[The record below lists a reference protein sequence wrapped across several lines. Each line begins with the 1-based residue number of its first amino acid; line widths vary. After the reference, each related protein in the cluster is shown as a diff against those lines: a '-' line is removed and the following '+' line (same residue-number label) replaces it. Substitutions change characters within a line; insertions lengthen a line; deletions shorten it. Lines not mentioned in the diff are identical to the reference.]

1 MKTNKILV
9 GFAALSMI
17 FSTSMIA
24 NAEEITN
31 QESKSDIGFTAPTE
45 GALTL
50 LNVADFDFGSNPISA
65 NDEVYKSKTDTST
78 TVQDI
83 RGTEAGWTVQVAQN
97 GQFKVDKKELTNAQ
111 ITLKT
116 PTISDKSTSSATVKT
131 EVVLNTD
138 GSSATILDAESGLG
152 NGVTIEN
159 FNKDAAT
166 LEVPGETVKVAK
178 QYETTL
184 TWLLL
189 DQPANN

>member
-9 GFAALSMI
+9 GLAVLSMV
-17 FSTSMIA
+17 FSTSMVV
-24 NAEEITN
+24 NAEESVD
-31 QESKSDIGFTAPTE
+31 QASKSDIGFTAPTE

-65 NDEVYKSKTDTST
+65 KDEVYKNKTETTT

-83 RGTEAGWTVQVAQN
+83 RGTEAGWTVQVAEK
-97 GQFKVDKKELTNAQ
+97 GQLKAGEKELESAQ

-116 PTISDKSTSSATVKT
+116 PTISEKSTGSADVKK
-131 EVVLNTD
+131 EVILNTD

-152 NGVTIEN
+152 NGVTIES
-159 FNKDAAT
+159 FGKEAAV

-184 TWLLL
+184 TWTLL
-189 DQPANN
+189 DQPANS

>member
-1 MKTNKILV
+1 MKANKILV
-9 GFAALSMI
+9 GIAAISMI
-17 FSTSMIA
+17 FSGSIIVS
-24 NAEEITN
+24 AEEIEN
-31 QESKSDIGFTAPTE
+31 QESTSDIGFTSPTD

-50 LNVADFDFGSNPISA
+50 LNVADLDFGSNPISA
-65 NDEVYKSKTDTST
+65 KDEVYTNKTETAT

-83 RGTEAGWTVQVAQN
+83 RGTEAGWIVQVAQE
-97 GQFKVDKKELTNAQ
+97 GQLKAGEKQLTNAQ

-116 PTISDKSTSSATVKT
+116 PTISEKSTGSATAKT

-138 GSSATILDAESGLG
+138 GSAATILEAGKGLG

-159 FNKDAAT
+159 FDKDAAT

-184 TWLLL
+184 TWTLL
-189 DQPANN
+189 DQPTNS

>member
-1 MKTNKILV
+1 MKANKILV
-9 GFAALSMI
+9 GIAAISMI
-17 FSTSMIA
+17 FSGSIIA
-24 NAEEITN
+24 SAEEIEN
-31 QESKSDIGFTAPTE
+31 QESTSDIGFTSPTD

-50 LNVADFDFGSNPISA
+50 LNVADLDFGSNPISA
-65 NDEVYKSKTDTST
+65 KDEVYTNKTETAT

-83 RGTEAGWTVQVAQN
+83 RGTEAGWIVQVAQE
-97 GQFKVDKKELTNAQ
+97 GQLKAGEKQLTNAQ

-116 PTISDKSTSSATVKT
+116 PTISEKSTGSATAKT

-138 GSSATILDAESGLG
+138 GSAATILEAGKGLG

-159 FNKDAAT
+159 FDKDAAT

-184 TWLLL
+184 TWTLL
-189 DQPANN
+189 DQPTNS

>member
-1 MKTNKILV
+1 MKTSKILV
-9 GFAALSMI
+9 VLASVSMI
-17 FSTSMIA
+17 FSTSMVV
-24 NAEEITN
+24 NAEEVAD
-31 QESKSDIGFTAPTE
+31 QASKSDIGFTAPTE

-65 NDEVYKSKTDTST
+65 NDEVYKSKTETAT

-97 GQFKVDKKELTNAQ
+97 GQFKADKKELTSAQ

-116 PTISDKSTSSATVKT
+116 PTISEKSTGSATAKT

-138 GSSATILDAESGLG
+138 GSSATILDAEAGLG
-152 NGVTIEN
+152 NGVTIES
-159 FNKDAAT
+159 FGKDAAV
-166 LEVPGETVKVAK
+166 LSVPGETVKVAK

-184 TWLLL
+184 TWTLL
-189 DQPANN
+189 DQPANI

>member
-9 GFAALSMI
+9 GIAAISMI
-17 FSTSMIA
+17 FSTSMVVQ
-24 NAEEITN
+24 AEEIDNPKST
-31 QESKSDIGFTAPTE
+31 SDIGFTAPTE

-50 LNVADFDFGSNPISA
+50 VNVADFDFGSNPISA
-65 NDEVYKSKTDTST
+65 KDEVYKNKTETTT

-83 RGTEAGWTVQVAQN
+83 RGTEAGWIVQVAQN
-97 GQFKVDKKELTNAQ
+97 GQFKVDKKELTSAQ

-116 PTISDKSTSSATVKT
+116 PTISDKSTGSATAKT

-138 GSSATILDAESGLG
+138 GSSTTILDAEAGSG
-152 NGVTIEN
+152 NGLTIES
-159 FNKDAAT
+159 FAKDAVT
-166 LEVPGETVKVAK
+166 LAVPGETVKVAK

-184 TWLLL
+184 TWTLL

>member
-9 GFAALSMI
+9 GFTLVSMVLSGSVI
-17 FSTSMIA
+17 V
-24 NAEEITN
+24 NAEEVAKPT
-31 QESKSDIGFTAPTE
+31 SKSDIGFTAPTE

-65 NDEVYKSKTDTST
+65 KDEVYKNKVETTT

-83 RGTEAGWTVQVAQN
+83 RGTEAGWTVQVAEN
-97 GQFKVDKKELTNAQ
+97 GQLKADKKELENAQ

-116 PTISDKSTSSATVKT
+116 PTISEKSTGKANAKKD
-131 EVVLNTD
+131 VVLNTD
-138 GSSATILDAESGLG
+138 GSATTILDATAGLG
-152 NGVTIEN
+152 NGVTIES
-159 FNKDAAT
+159 FDKDAAV

-184 TWLLL
+184 TWTLL
-189 DQPANN
+189 DQPENN

>member
-9 GFAALSMI
+9 GIAAISMI
-17 FSTSMIA
+17 FSTSMVV
-24 NAEEITN
+24 NAEEMVD

-65 NDEVYKSKTDTST
+65 KDEVYKSKTDTAT

-97 GQFKVDKKELTNAQ
+97 GQFKADKKELTNAQ

-116 PTISDKSTSSATVKT
+116 PTISDKSTGSATAKT
-131 EVVLNTD
+131 DVVLNTD
-138 GSSATILDAESGLG
+138 GSSATILDAEAGFG
-152 NGVTIEN
+152 NGVTIES
-159 FNKDAAT
+159 FGKDAAV
-166 LEVPGETVKVAK
+166 LAVPGETVKVAK

-184 TWLLL
+184 TWTLL
-189 DQPANN
+189 DQPTNS

>member
-9 GFAALSMI
+9 GFAVVSMV
-17 FSTSMIA
+17 FSGSMVV
-24 NAEEITN
+24 NAEGIEN
-31 QESKSDIGFTAPTE
+31 QESKSDIGFTAPEE

-65 NDEVYKSKTDTST
+65 KDEVYKNKAETTT

-83 RGTEAGWTVQVAQN
+83 RGTEAGWTVQVAEN
-97 GQFKVDKKELTNAQ
+97 GQLKAGAKELSNAQ

-116 PTISDKSTSSATVKT
+116 PTISAKSTGSADVKT
-131 EVVLNTD
+131 DVVLNTD
-138 GSSATILDAESGLG
+138 GSGTTILEATEGQG
-152 NGVTIEN
+152 NGVTIEDFDTN
-159 FNKDAAT
+159 AAI
-166 LEVPGETVKVAK
+166 LEVPGETVKIAK

-184 TWLLL
+184 TWTLL

>member
-1 MKTNKILV
+1 MKTNKILLV
-9 GFAALSMI
+9 LAALLMS
-17 FSTSMIA
+17 FSGSVVVH
-24 NAEEITN
+24 AEEAEN
-31 QESKSDIGFTAPTE
+31 KNSKSDIGFTTPE
-45 GALTL
+45 DGALTL

-65 NDEVYKSKTDTST
+65 KDEVYKNKAETTT

-83 RGTEAGWTVQVAQN
+83 RGTEAGWTVQVAEK
-97 GQFKVDKKELTNAQ
+97 GQLKAGEKELENAQ

-116 PTISDKSTSSATVKT
+116 PTISEKSTGSATAKT

-138 GSSATILDAESGLG
+138 GSGTTVLEAGAGLG
-152 NGVTIEN
+152 NGVTIES
-159 FNKDAAT
+159 FGKDAAI

-184 TWLLL
+184 TWTLL